1 MPKAAAFLS
10 TDKNGVRRLVDKYDR
25 MDLWTSH
32 AVLGRWEDRDLRVF
46 TLSQIEETPPVDLT
60 TVELLTRLDYEKK
73 VQSIYR
79 RDEKTRKK
87 AMELL
92 SPVELAEKGEN
103 PKYPIRGFKEV
114 KYFEGTN
121 ENAIVCAF
129 LPKESE
135 NWYLATWEFDGTQD
149 EREVLRKDFEKHFL
163 AEDFFALTTSV
174 GGDIPGAPNRTNLT
188 ERDLLAR
195 DCKHSVEN
203 YKSWQVKDIG
213 EIVVLSDLPRS
224 SKFVEKLKEELP
236 RMRELYKKTWPTKL
250 DTSNTLAV
258 MRLYEDRSK
267 YLTAVGE
274 DKEWT
279 AAFWC
284 PERRELV
291 AYLPEDGEGELMKTI
306 RHEAFHQYLSYAT
319 AMLPTSPWMNEGY
332 AQYFEEPEARQD
344 LGITVDFEEVAK
356 YIPTLLQMDYAQFY
370 EGTNLERRFKY
381 RLAWSIAVFIE
392 EGLDQIRNKP
402 FKDFKTD
409 YMKYLLE
416 TRDPAEA
423 TARAFKNREML
434 DRFLAEYVKFWTK

>member
-10 TDKNGVRRLVDKYDR
+10 TDTNGLQRLVDKYDR

-32 AVLGRWEDRDLRVF
+32 SVLGRWEDRDYRLF
-46 TLSQIEETPPVDLT
+46 TVAKLEEAPPIDLS
-60 TVELLTRLDYEKK
+60 TVELLTRLEYEKK
-73 VQSIYR
+73 HQNIYR
-79 RDEKTRKK
+79 RDEKTRRL

-92 SPVELAEKGEN
+92 SSVELAEKGVN
-103 PKYPIRGFKEV
+103 PKYPIRGYKEV

-121 ENAIVCAF
+121 ENAIVCGF
-129 LPKESE
+129 LPKDSE
-135 NWYLATWEFDGTQD
+135 IWYLATWEFDGSQD
-149 EREVLRKDFEKHFL
+149 EKEVLRKDFEKRFL
-163 AEDFFALTTSV
+163 AEDFHSLNP
-174 GGDIPGAPNRTNLT
+174 IPLSPTPIS
-188 ERDLLAR
+188 ERSLLAR
-195 DCKHSVEN
+195 DCKRSVEN
-203 YKSWQVKDIG
+203 YKSWQVEDIG
-213 EIVVLSDLPRS
+213 EIVVMSDLPRS

-250 DTSNTLAV
+250 DTSNTLCVA
-258 MRLYEDRSK
+258 RIFDDKAK

-279 AAFWC
+279 AAFWS

-319 AMLPTSPWMNEGY
+319 AMIPTSPWMNEGY
-332 AQYFEEPEARQD
+332 AQYFEEPDARQD
-344 LGITVDFEEVAK
+344 LGITASFEEVAK
-356 YIPTLLQMDYAQFY
+356 YIPALLQMNYEQFY

-392 EGLDQIRNKP
+392 EGLDEIRNKP
-402 FKDFKTD
+402 FKDFKSD
-409 YMKYLLE
+409 YMKYLLL
-416 TRDPAEA
+416 TKDPAEA
-423 TARAFKNREML
+423 TARAFKNKEML